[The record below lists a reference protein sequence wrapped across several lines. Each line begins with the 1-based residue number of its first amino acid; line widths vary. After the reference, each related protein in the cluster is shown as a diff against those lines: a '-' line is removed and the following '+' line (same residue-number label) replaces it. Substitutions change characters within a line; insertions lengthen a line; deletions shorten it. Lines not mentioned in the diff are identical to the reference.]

1 MCNRFLL
8 GNGFCN
14 FLNKIFLT
22 HHIIYFMKKYLLP
35 AVALLFFSCK
45 ENKNN
50 TSETEVVTKTDTLKL
65 PPPDEKAAK
74 NKFSNVL
81 GWPAGKSP
89 TAPEGFTVTRFAEN
103 IKSPRNMIQAANG
116 DIFVVLSNS
125 ERTKTEKIKNDI
137 SGKSDAEV
145 GGKSANRIILYRDAN
160 KDGIAES
167 SSVFLDNLNQPYGML
182 IIKDQFYVAN
192 TDGLWVYP
200 YKEGDMKITKPGKKI
215 VNLPAG
221 GYNNHWTRNLIANKD
236 QSKIYISVGSGSN
249 VGENGMENE
258 VRRANILEVNPD
270 GSGEK
275 IYAAGLRNPVGM
287 SWNPSTGELWTV
299 VNERDELGDEL
310 VPDYLTSV
318 KQNKFYGWPYAYF
331 GKNEDPRRKGE
342 KPDLVAK
349 TIVPDVPLGS
359 HTASLGLSF
368 YTGNQFPEKYKNGA
382 FIGQH
387 GSWNR
392 SSLVG
397 YQVAFVLFTN
407 GKAAGSYQPFLTGFI
422 ANEEKGDVY
431 GRPVG
436 VLQIADGSLLVA
448 DDVSGIVWRVAYNKK

>member
-1 MCNRFLL
+1 
-8 GNGFCN
+8 
-14 FLNKIFLT
+14 
-22 HHIIYFMKKYLLP
+22 MKNYILP
-35 AVALLFFSCK
+35 ILALFALSCK
-45 ENKNN
+45 ENKNDKAESN
-50 TSETEVVTKTDTLKL
+50 TAVTQTDTLKL
-65 PPPDEKAAK
+65 PAPDEKSSK
-74 NKFSNVL
+74 TKFSNVL
-81 GWPAGKSP
+81 GWPKGKSP
-89 TAPEGFTVTRFAEN
+89 IAPEGFTVTRFAEN
-103 IKSPRNMIQAANG
+103 IKSPRNIIQAENG
-116 DIFVVLSNS
+116 DVFVVLSNS
-125 ERTKTEKIKNDI
+125 ERTVSEKIKNDI

-145 GGKSANRIILYRDAN
+145 DGKSANRIILYRDAN
-160 KDGIAES
+160 KDGIPES
-167 SSVFLDNLNQPYGML
+167 STVFLANLNQPYGML
-182 IIKDQFYVAN
+182 IINDQFYVAN

-200 YKEGDMKITKPGKKI
+200 YKLGDTKISKPGKKI

-236 QSKIYISVGSGSN
+236 KSKIYISVGSGSN
-249 VGENGMENE
+249 VGENGMDKE

-287 SWNPSTGELWTV
+287 SWNPVTGELWTV
-299 VNERDELGDEL
+299 VNERDELGDDL

-318 KQNKFYGWPYAYF
+318 KQNAFYGWPYSYF

-342 KPDLVAK
+342 RPDLVQK

-359 HTASLGLSF
+359 HTASLGLTF
-368 YTGNQFPEKYKNGA
+368 YTDSQFPEKYKNGA

-397 YQVAFVLFTN
+397 YQVAFVPFKN
-407 GKAAGSYQPFLTGFI
+407 GKPSGSYQPFLTGFI
-422 ANEEKGDVY
+422 ANEAKEDVY

-436 VLQIADGSLLVA
+436 VLQLADGSLLVA
-448 DDVSGIVWRVAYNKK
+448 DDVGGIVWRVSRKN

>member
-1 MCNRFLL
+1 
-8 GNGFCN
+8 
-14 FLNKIFLT
+14 
-22 HHIIYFMKKYLLP
+22 MKNYLLP
-35 AVALLFFSCK
+35 AVAVLFFSCK
-45 ENKNN
+45 ETKK
-50 TSETEVVTKTDTLKL
+50 TDGSGQTEEAVTQTDTLKL
-65 PPPDEKAAK
+65 PPPDEKSAK
-74 NKFSNVL
+74 NKFSNVI
-81 GWPAGKSP
+81 GWPKDKAP
-89 TAPEGFTVTRFAEN
+89 TAPEGFAVTRFAEG
-103 IKSPRNMIQAANG
+103 IKSPRNMIQGENG

-125 ERTKTEKIKNDI
+125 ERSTADKIKNDL

-160 KDGIAES
+160 KDGIPET
-167 SSVFLDNLNQPYGML
+167 SSVFLANLNQPYGML
-182 IIKDQFYVAN
+182 IIKDKFYVAN
-192 TDGLWVYP
+192 TDGLYVYP
-200 YKEGDMKITKPGKKI
+200 YKAGDTKITQSGKKI

-249 VGENGMENE
+249 VGENGMEYE

-287 SWNPSTGELWTV
+287 SWNPTTGQLWTV

-318 KQNKFYGWPYAYF
+318 KRDAFYGWPYAYF
-331 GKNEDPRRKGE
+331 GQNEDPRRKGE

-359 HTASLGLSF
+359 HTASLGLTF
-368 YTGNQFPEKYKNGA
+368 YTGSQFPEQYKNGA

-397 YQVAFVLFTN
+397 YQVAFVPFKN
-407 GKAAGSYQPFLTGFI
+407 GKASGSYQPFLTGFI
-422 ANEEKGDVY
+422 ANEAKGDVY

-448 DDVSGIVWRVAYNKK
+448 DDVSGIVWRVAHTKK

>member
-1 MCNRFLL
+1 
-8 GNGFCN
+8 
-14 FLNKIFLT
+14 
-22 HHIIYFMKKYLLP
+22 MKHYLLP
-35 AVALLFFSCK
+35 AITLLFVSCK
-45 ENKNN
+45 DNKNQKGN
-50 TSETEVVTKTDTLKL
+50 SGESAEVATQTDTLKL
-65 PPPDEKAAK
+65 PAPDEKGAK
-74 NKFSNVL
+74 NKFSNVI
-81 GWPAGKSP
+81 GWPENKTP
-89 TAPEGFTVTRFAEN
+89 IAPEGFTVTRFAEN
-103 IKSPRNMIQAANG
+103 IKSPRNMIQADNG
-116 DIFVVLSNS
+116 DVFVVLSNS
-125 ERTKTEKIKNDI
+125 ERTATEKIKNDI

-145 GGKSANRIILYRDAN
+145 GGKSANRILLYRDAN
-160 KDGIAES
+160 KDGIPES

-200 YKEGDMKITKPGKKI
+200 YKQGDTKITKPGKKI
-215 VNLPAG
+215 VSLPAG
-221 GYNNHWTRNLIANKD
+221 GYNNHWTRNLTSNKD
-236 QSKIYISVGSGSN
+236 QTKIYISVGSGSN
-249 VGENGMENE
+249 VGENGMEHE

-275 IYAAGLRNPVGM
+275 IYASGLRNPVGM
-287 SWNPSTGELWTV
+287 SWNPSTGKLWTV

-318 KQNKFYGWPYAYF
+318 KADAFYGWPYAYF

-349 TIVPDVPLGS
+349 TIIPDVPLGS
-359 HTASLGLSF
+359 HTASLGLTF
-368 YTGNQFPEKYKNGA
+368 YTGSQFPETYKNGA

-397 YQVAFVLFTN
+397 YQVAFVPFKG
-407 GKAAGSYQPFLTGFI
+407 GKASGPYKPFLTGFI
-422 ANEEKGDVY
+422 ANEAKGDVY

-436 VLQIADGSLLVA
+436 VLQIANGSLLVA

>member
-1 MCNRFLL
+1 
-8 GNGFCN
+8 
-14 FLNKIFLT
+14 
-22 HHIIYFMKKYLLP
+22 MKHYLLP
-35 AVALLFFSCK
+35 AAAFLLFSCK
-45 ENKNN
+45 ENKNQTRN
-50 TSETEVVTKTDTLKL
+50 TGERAEVSTQTDTLKL
-65 PPPDEKAAK
+65 PAPDEKASK
-74 NKFSNVL
+74 NKFSNVI
-81 GWPAGKSP
+81 GWPANRTP
-89 TAPEGFTVTRFAEN
+89 IAPEGFTVTRFAEN
-103 IKSPRNMIQAANG
+103 IKSPRNMIQAENG

-125 ERTKTEKIKNDI
+125 ERTVTEKIKNDI
-137 SGKSDAEV
+137 TGKSDAEV
-145 GGKSANRIILYRDAN
+145 GGKSANRILLYRDTN
-160 KDGIAES
+160 KDGIPET

-200 YKEGDMKITKPGKKI
+200 YQSGDIKITKPGKKI

-221 GYNNHWTRNLIANKD
+221 GYNNHWTRNLISNKD

-249 VGENGMENE
+249 VGENGMEHE

-275 IYAAGLRNPVGM
+275 VFASGLRNPVGM
-287 SWNPSTGELWTV
+287 SWNPATGQLWTV

-318 KQNKFYGWPYAYF
+318 QRDAFYGWPYAYF

-359 HTASLGLSF
+359 HTASLGLTF
-368 YTGNQFPEKYKNGA
+368 YTGSQFPKQYKNGA

-392 SSLVG
+392 SSLAG
-397 YQVAFVLFTN
+397 YQVAFVPFKN
-407 GKAAGSYQPFLTGFI
+407 GKASGPYQPFLTGFI
-422 ANEEKGDVY
+422 ANKEKGDVY

-436 VLQIADGSLLVA
+436 VLQLADGSILVA
-448 DDVSGIVWRVAYNKK
+448 DDVSGIIWRVAYNKK

>member
-1 MCNRFLL
+1 
-8 GNGFCN
+8 
-14 FLNKIFLT
+14 
-22 HHIIYFMKKYLLP
+22 MKNYILP
-35 AVALLFFSCK
+35 ILALLTLSCK
-45 ENKNN
+45 ENKNDKAENN
-50 TSETEVVTKTDTLKL
+50 TAVTKTDTLKL
-65 PPPDEKAAK
+65 PAPDEKNSK
-74 NKFSNVL
+74 TKFSNVL
-81 GWPAGKSP
+81 GWSKGKAP
-89 TAPEGFTVTRFAEN
+89 VAPEGFTVTRFAEN
-103 IKSPRNMIQAANG
+103 IKSPRNMIQAENG
-116 DIFVVLSNS
+116 DVFVVLSNS
-125 ERTKTEKIKNDI
+125 ERTVSEKIKNDI

-145 GGKSANRIILYRDAN
+145 DGKSANRIILYRDTN
-160 KDGIAES
+160 KDGIPES
-167 SSVFLDNLNQPYGML
+167 STVFLANLNQPYGML
-182 IIKDQFYVAN
+182 IINDQFYVAN

-200 YKEGDMKITKPGKKI
+200 YKLGDMKISKPGKKI

-236 QSKIYISVGSGSN
+236 KSKIYISVGSGSN
-249 VGENGMENE
+249 VGENGMDKE

-287 SWNPSTGELWTV
+287 SWNPVTGELWTV
-299 VNERDELGDEL
+299 VNERDELGDDL

-318 KQNKFYGWPYAYF
+318 KQNAFYGWPYSYF

-342 KPDLVAK
+342 RPDLVQK

-359 HTASLGLSF
+359 HTASLGLTF
-368 YTGNQFPEKYKNGA
+368 YTGSQFPEKYKNGA

-397 YQVAFVLFTN
+397 YQVAFVPFKN
-407 GKAAGSYQPFLTGFI
+407 GKPSGSYQPFLTGFI
-422 ANEEKGDVY
+422 ANEAKGDVY

-436 VLQIADGSLLVA
+436 VLQLADGSLLVA
-448 DDVSGIVWRVAYNKK
+448 DDVGGIVWRVSRKN